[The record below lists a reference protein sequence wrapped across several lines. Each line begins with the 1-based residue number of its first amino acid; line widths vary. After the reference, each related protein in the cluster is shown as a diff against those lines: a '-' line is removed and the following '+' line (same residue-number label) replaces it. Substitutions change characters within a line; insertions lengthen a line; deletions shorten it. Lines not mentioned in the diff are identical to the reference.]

1 MKICIFWIF
10 LIFFKIYTKNEG
22 HIRFQHWA
30 LRWKKK
36 KELECNIN
44 KRHEEINKNYLM
56 DTEKAFM
63 LEKRIELQHIT
74 FLSKKKSKNK
84 S

>member
-1 MKICIFWIF
+1 MKNI
-10 LIFFKIYTKNEG
+10 KNN
-22 HIRFQHWA
+22 H
-30 LRWKKK
+30 
-36 KELECNIN
+36 CNIN

-56 DTEKAFM
+56 DTEKAFK

-74 FLSKKKSKNK
+74 FLRKKKSKNK